1 MGDPGRD
8 QGNMAQR
15 RLMTTS
21 ASVDIPIIG
30 LKSVLAPFYWSRLG
44 TEAAMSSWSEEVAS
58 GSAYYA
64 LAAASSRAGPPPL
77 WRSSR
82 KWRRGE
88 TMFTIFSFTFSPFSP
103 QPAVDCHQGGVFRI
117 GGGVCE
123 GMRGGAGSK
132 YFSFVTFS
140 LNSLLLRNAVNT

>member
-1 MGDPGRD
+1 
-8 QGNMAQR
+8 
-15 RLMTTS
+15 
-21 ASVDIPIIG
+21 
-30 LKSVLAPFYWSRLG
+30 
-44 TEAAMSSWSEEVAS
+44 MSSWSEEVAS

-88 TMFTIFSFTFSPFSP
+88 TMFTIFSFTFRPFSP
-103 QPAVDCHQGGVFRI
+103 TPAVDCHQGG
-117 GGGVCE
+117 GVGPGEGVGE
-123 GMRGGAGSK
+123 GMRGGAESK

-140 LNSLLLRNAVNT
+140 QNSLLLRNVVNT

>member
-1 MGDPGRD
+1 
-8 QGNMAQR
+8 
-15 RLMTTS
+15 
-21 ASVDIPIIG
+21 
-30 LKSVLAPFYWSRLG
+30 
-44 TEAAMSSWSEEVAS
+44 MSSWSEEVAS

-88 TMFTIFSFTFSPFSP
+88 TMFTIFSFTFGPFSP
-103 QPAVDCHQGGVFRI
+103 QPAVDCHQGG
-117 GGGVCE
+117 GAGLGEGVGE

-132 YFSFVTFS
+132 YFSFVTFRQ
-140 LNSLLLRNAVNT
+140 NSLLLRNVVNT